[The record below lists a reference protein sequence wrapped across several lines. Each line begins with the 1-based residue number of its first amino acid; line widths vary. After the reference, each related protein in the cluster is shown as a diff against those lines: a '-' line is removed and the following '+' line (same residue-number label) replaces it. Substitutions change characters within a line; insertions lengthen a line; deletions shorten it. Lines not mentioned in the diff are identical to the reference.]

1 MITKYLA
8 DMMTEDGRSPVFETP
23 EKYGLAYQDVTF
35 TAQDGVKLSG
45 WLIEGSSDKV
55 IIQSHF
61 GVQCS
66 RAGFTPKGKGMIKLY
81 KKNISFLRQAKHLVE
96 QGYSVLM
103 YDFRNHGNSA
113 KGTNEYIA
121 WGYEEAQ
128 DVVAAVDF
136 ISTHPIYRNSQIGL
150 LSICMGTS
158 STAFAYG
165 LENGLQNYSNIKAL
179 ISVQPLRY
187 EDYMSAMGI
196 PNFLTNR
203 VNQYNLKRGGADL
216 ARSFFEFVAN
226 IKVPTLVIQNRNDPW
241 TKLEKVNEYFQLLGG
256 EKEMLMLDLEK
267 NRAAAYDWLGD
278 SPDKLS
284 DFFNKHIL
292 MTNQ

>member
-8 DMMTEDGRSPVFETP
+8 DMMTKSGQSPVFETP
-23 EKYGLAYQDVTF
+23 ELYGLSYKDVTF
-35 TAQDGVKLSG
+35 KAEDGVTLSG

-66 RAGFTPKGKGMIKLY
+66 RAGFTPEGKGLIKLY
-81 KKNISFLRQAKHLVE
+81 KKNISFLRQAKYLVE

-103 YDFRNHGNSA
+103 YDLRNHGNSG
-113 KGTNEYIA
+113 KGTNPYIA
-121 WGYEEAQ
+121 WGSEEAK
-128 DVVAAVDF
+128 DVVAAVNF
-136 ISTHPIYRNSQIGL
+136 ISTHSQYKESQIGL

-165 LENGLQNYSNIKAL
+165 LENGLQNYPNVKAL

-187 EDYMSAMGI
+187 VDYMGAMGV
-196 PNFLTNR
+196 PTFLTNR
-203 VNQYNLKRGGADL
+203 VNQYNIKRGGADL
-216 ARSFFEFVAN
+216 SGSFFDYVSN

-241 TKLEKVNEYFQLLGG
+241 TKLDQVGEYYRLLGG
-256 EKEMLMLDLEK
+256 EKELLMLDLDK
-267 NRAAAYDWLGD
+267 NRAAAYDWLGQ
-278 SPDKLS
+278 SPERLSAFFDKY
-284 DFFNKHIL
+284 
-292 MTNQ
+292 M

>member
-8 DMMTEDGRSPVFETP
+8 DMMTKGGQSLVFETP
-23 EKYGLAYQDVTF
+23 EQYGLKYQDVTF
-35 TAQDGVKLSG
+35 QAEDGVTLSG

-66 RAGFTPKGKGMIKLY
+66 RAGFTPEGKGFIKLY

-103 YDFRNHGNSA
+103 YDLRNHGNSEQ
-113 KGTNEYIA
+113 GSNPYIA
-121 WGYEEAQ
+121 WGCEEAK
-128 DVVAAVDF
+128 DVVAAVSF
-136 ISTHPIYRNSQIGL
+136 ISTHPQYKEAQIGL

-165 LENGLQNYSNIKAL
+165 LNNGLQHYPNIKAL

-187 EDYMSAMGI
+187 SDYMSAMGI
-196 PNFLTNR
+196 PDFLANR
-203 VNQYNLKRGGADL
+203 VNQYNVKRGGADL
-216 ARSFFEFVAN
+216 SGSFFEHVSN
-226 IKVPTLVIQNRNDPW
+226 IKVPTLVIQNKNDPW

-256 EKEMLMLDLEK
+256 EKELLMLDLDK
-267 NRAAAYDWLGD
+267 NRAAAYDWLGQ
-278 SPDKLS
+278 SPEQLS
-284 DFFNKHIL
+284 AFFNKYL
-292 MTNQ
+292 

>member
-8 DMMTEDGRSPVFETP
+8 DMMTKGGQSLVFETP
-23 EKYGLAYQDVTF
+23 EQYGLKYQDVTF
-35 TAQDGVKLSG
+35 QAEDGVTLSG

-66 RAGFTPKGKGMIKLY
+66 RAGFTPEGKGFIKLY
-81 KKNISFLRQAKHLVE
+81 KKNISFLRQAKHLIE

-103 YDFRNHGNSA
+103 YDLRNHGNSEQ
-113 KGTNEYIA
+113 GSNPYIA
-121 WGYEEAQ
+121 WGCEEAK
-128 DVVAAVDF
+128 DVVAAVSF
-136 ISTHPIYRNSQIGL
+136 ISTHPQYKEAQIGL

-165 LENGLQNYSNIKAL
+165 LNNGLQHYPNIKAL

-187 EDYMSAMGI
+187 SDYMSAMGI
-196 PNFLTNR
+196 PDFLANR
-203 VNQYNLKRGGADL
+203 VNQYNVKRGGADL
-216 ARSFFEFVAN
+216 SGSFFEHVSN
-226 IKVPTLVIQNRNDPW
+226 IKVPTLVIQNKNDPW

-256 EKEMLMLDLEK
+256 EKELLMLDLDK
-267 NRAAAYDWLGD
+267 NRAAAYDWLGQ
-278 SPDKLS
+278 SPEQLS
-284 DFFNKHIL
+284 AFFNKYL
-292 MTNQ
+292 

>member
-8 DMMTEDGRSPVFETP
+8 DMMTKSGQSPVFETP
-23 EKYGLAYQDVTF
+23 EQYGLAYQDVTF
-35 TAQDGVKLSG
+35 QTQDGVTLSG
-45 WLIEGSSDKV
+45 WLIEGSTDKV

-66 RAGFTPKGKGMIKLY
+66 RAGFTPEGKGMIKLY
-81 KKNISFLRQAKHLVE
+81 KKNIAFLRQAKHLVE

-103 YDFRNHGNSA
+103 YDLRNHGNSGQ
-113 KGTNEYIA
+113 GTNPYIA
-121 WGYEEAQ
+121 WGCEEAR
-128 DVVAAVDF
+128 DVVAAVEF
-136 ISTHPIYRNSQIGL
+136 ISTHPNYKNSHIGL

-187 EDYMSAMGI
+187 LDYMSAMGI
-196 PNFLTNR
+196 PNFLTKR
-203 VNQYNLKRGGADL
+203 VNQYNIKRGGADL
-216 ARSFFEFVAN
+216 SGSFFDFVSN
-226 IKVPTLVIQNRNDPW
+226 IKVPTLVIQNKNDPW
-241 TKLEKVNEYFQLLGG
+241 SKLEKVNEYFQLLGG

-267 NRAAAYDWLGD
+267 NRAAAYDWLGK
-278 SPDKLS
+278 SPEPVS
-284 DFFNKHIL
+284 EFFNKHV
-292 MTNQ
+292 

>member
-8 DMMTEDGRSPVFETP
+8 DMMTKSGQSPVFETP
-23 EKYGLAYQDVTF
+23 EQYGLQYQDVTF
-35 TAQDGVKLSG
+35 ATKDGVTLSG

-66 RAGFTPKGKGMIKLY
+66 RAGYTPEGKGMIKLH
-81 KKNISFLRQAKHLVE
+81 KQNISFLRQAKHLVE

-103 YDFRNHGNSA
+103 YDLRNHGNS
-113 KGTNEYIA
+113 GQGINEYIA
-121 WGYEEAQ
+121 WGCEEAK

-136 ISTHPIYRNSQIGL
+136 ISTHPTYQDSQIGL

-158 STAFAYG
+158 STSFAYG

-187 EDYMSAMGI
+187 LDYMSAMGV
-196 PNFLTNR
+196 PDFLTKR
-203 VNQYNLKRGGADL
+203 VNKYNMKRGGADL
-216 ARSFFEFVAN
+216 SGSFFDFVGN
-226 IKVPTLVIQNRNDPW
+226 IKVPTLVIQNENDPW
-241 TKLEKVNEYFQLLGG
+241 TKLDAVAEYFDLLGG
-256 EKEMLMLDLEK
+256 DKEMLMLRLDK
-267 NRAAAYDWLGD
+267 SRAAAYEWLGT
-278 SPDKLS
+278 SPQYLSEFFDK
-284 DFFNKHIL
+284 H
-292 MTNQ
+292 MR